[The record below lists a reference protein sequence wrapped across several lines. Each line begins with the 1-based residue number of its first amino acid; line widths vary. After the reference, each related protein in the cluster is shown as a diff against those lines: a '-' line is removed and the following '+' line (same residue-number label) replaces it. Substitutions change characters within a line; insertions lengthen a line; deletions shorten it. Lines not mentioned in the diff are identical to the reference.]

1 MLAICTLLVGRNHI
15 LAGVDQLRK
24 SMKCPDYLN
33 VDQLIRQVK
42 ILDHTVNL
50 EILDGNLQDSIAM
63 HGDSFLTYVFTNAK
77 VNNTTGRVS
86 FLCSYAVDLFRYVNG
101 TGNAAYFLPE

>member
-1 MLAICTLLVGRNHI
+1 
-15 LAGVDQLRK
+15 
-24 SMKCPDYLN
+24 MKCHDYHN

-50 EILDGNLQDSIAM
+50 EILEENLQDSIAM

-101 TGNAAYFLPE
+101 TGNAAYFLSE